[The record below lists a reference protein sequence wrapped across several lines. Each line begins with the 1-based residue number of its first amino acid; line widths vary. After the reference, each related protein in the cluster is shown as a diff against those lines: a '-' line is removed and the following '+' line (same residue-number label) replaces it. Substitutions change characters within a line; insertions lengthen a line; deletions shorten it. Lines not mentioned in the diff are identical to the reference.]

1 MREPNYIPKEKIP
14 HRINRIYTKHEFIQ
28 QLKGTIT
35 YFYKEYTRKKHLF
48 KKDEWIFS
56 KQLEEEELRREMFI
70 NDQVILPGCFK
81 YHNLIIEGEG
91 YCDVGWD

>member
-1 MREPNYIPKEKIP
+1 MEPNYISKEKIP
-14 HRINRIYTKHEFIQ
+14 RRIYCIYTKHEFIQ

-35 YFYKEYTRKKHLF
+35 CFYKKYTRKKHLF

-56 KQLEEEELRREMFI
+56 KQLTEEELHHEMFI

-81 YHNLIIEGEG
+81 YHNLIIESE
-91 YCDVGWD
+91 